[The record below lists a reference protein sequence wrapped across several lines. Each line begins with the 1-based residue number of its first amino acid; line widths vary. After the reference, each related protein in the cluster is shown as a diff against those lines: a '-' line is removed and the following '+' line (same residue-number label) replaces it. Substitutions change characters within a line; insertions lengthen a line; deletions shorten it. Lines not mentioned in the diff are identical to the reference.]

1 MPDVDTFVVTGNT
14 PGATAAQD
22 NVLSP
27 PALTYS
33 VELLRRLLGDPMET
47 FETKGASLSRSAP
60 PEEVQPEEYVPRTEL
75 GRKLWEIRKR
85 IVAAGEATMTWED
98 IEREVAERWG
108 GVGDRYE

>member
-75 GRKLWEIRKR
+75 GRANT
-85 IVAAGEATMTWED
+85 IVWIWA
-98 IEREVAERWG
+98 IKPAE
-108 GVGDRYE
+108 GVNHASLRRTDHQADQGNNGHTCN